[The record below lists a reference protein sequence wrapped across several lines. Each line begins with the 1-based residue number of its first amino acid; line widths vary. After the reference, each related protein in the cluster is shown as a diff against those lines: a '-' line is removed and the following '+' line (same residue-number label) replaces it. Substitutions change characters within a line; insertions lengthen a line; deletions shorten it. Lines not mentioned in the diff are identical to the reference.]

1 MTPLS
6 SRLATQPWNPKS
18 DVSIFGS
25 SFHMLGLTPP
35 EQWTLVHN
43 SGGQKIFTQ
52 KIINKNIFTEK
63 ENSVQVEMIV
73 LPRAA
78 ARHFVV
84 VVHNDHLRR
93 KIRFLKKINKKLCN
107 VLSCN
112 LSGQRGYVCQVSVGT
127 NRTGHCTAG
136 DEGPIADISCMSIFS
151 ACFGLPTS
159 VQLTATTWSGQ
170 IWISGLI
177 LPHFDVRTIS
187 VA

>member
-93 KIRFLKKINKKLCN
+93 KIRFLKKKLCN

-112 LSGQRGYVCQVSVGT
+112 LSGQCGYVCQVSVGT
-127 NRTGHCTAG
+127 NRTLHCGRRGSDSRYQLYEHLYCMFWASNQRPNSGHN
-136 DEGPIADISCMSIFS
+136 
-151 ACFGLPTS
+151 L
-159 VQLTATTWSGQ
+159 
-170 IWISGLI
+170 
-177 LPHFDVRTIS
+177 VRSDLDFLLNSTPF
-187 VA
+187 